1 MKLNDNKNLPEFLY
15 NKIIHILFSAIYI
28 NINIT
33 DLEKNRSGND
43 RNKQI
48 QKIIEIERIK
58 NKCLKFTFLKI
69 LLRISVN
76 FKNLT
81 KLNEKAYFLYH
92 FNLTISLKSFL
103 DRSLTNLK
111 VSVFFFSLCCIFLK
125 ERRNLSR
132 KLIPDLANLRE
143 TFSLF
148 LVLLSAAERS
158 VTRIY

>member
-1 MKLNDNKNLPEFLY
+1 MKLNDNKNLSEFLY

-103 DRSLTNLK
+103 DRSLTNLISK
-111 VSVFFFSLCCIFLK
+111 SAYSFFLSVVSSSKKDEIFP
-125 ERRNLSR
+125 ENWF
-132 KLIPDLANLRE
+132 LI
-143 TFSLF
+143 
-148 LVLLSAAERS
+148 
-158 VTRIY
+158 